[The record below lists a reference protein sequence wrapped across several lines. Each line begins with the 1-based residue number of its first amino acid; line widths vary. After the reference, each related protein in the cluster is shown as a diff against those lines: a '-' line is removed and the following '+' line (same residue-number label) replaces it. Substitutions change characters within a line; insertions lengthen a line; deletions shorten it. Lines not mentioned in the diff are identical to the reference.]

1 MLECDDSLEQNPI
14 SSNIERQAAFVKG
27 DAEHELKSDGRLES
41 KKVKKWV
48 KTRLGP
54 PDVHHHLLKGHLVCA
69 VNKGLMRDTRH
80 QETRTHS
87 DDRADFHQ
95 GRP

>member
-1 MLECDDSLEQNPI
+1 MLECNDSLEQNPI
-14 SSNIERQAAFVKG
+14 SSNIECQAAFLKG
-27 DAEHELKSDGRLES
+27 DAERELKSDGRLQS

-48 KTRLGP
+48 KAQLGP
-54 PDVHHHLLKGHLVCA
+54 TDIYRRLLKSHLVCA

-80 QETRTHS
+80 QEPRTHA